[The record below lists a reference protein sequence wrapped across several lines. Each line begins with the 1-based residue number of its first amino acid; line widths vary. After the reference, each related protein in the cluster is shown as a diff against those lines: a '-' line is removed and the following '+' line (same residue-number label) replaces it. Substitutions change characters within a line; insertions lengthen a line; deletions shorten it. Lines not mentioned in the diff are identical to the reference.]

1 MHSLRF
7 LLTFAFSVLISHPS
21 FAAGEQGDGASASL
35 KDALLN
41 FLPVAAILLVMFVF
55 FQRQTTKS
63 PRAKR
68 AQEYLERGTQHMQ
81 RMEEL
86 MERLIK
92 AVEANKR
99 D

>member
-1 MHSLRF
+1 MHSLKF
-7 LLTFAFSVLISHPS
+7 LLTFAFSILITHPA
-21 FAAGEQGDGASASL
+21 FAVGDQGDGASASL

-41 FLPVAAILLVMFVF
+41 FLPVAVILLVLFVF

-68 AQEYLERGTQHMQ
+68 AQEYLERSTQHMQ

-92 AVEANKR
+92 VVEANKG

>member
-1 MHSLRF
+1 MHPAKF
-7 LLTFAFSVLISHPS
+7 LFTFALSLLISHPA
-21 FAAGEQGDGASASL
+21 FAAGDPGDGPSATL

-41 FLPVAAILLVMFVF
+41 FLPVAVILLVLFVF
-55 FQRQTTKS
+55 LQRQATKS

>member
-1 MHSLRF
+1 MSRLKF
-7 LLTFAFSVLISHPS
+7 LLTFALSVLISRPAFAVGDQGNGPS
-21 FAAGEQGDGASASL
+21 ATL
-35 KDALLN
+35 KEALLN
-41 FLPVAAILLVMFVF
+41 FLPVAVILLVLFVF
-55 FQRQTTKS
+55 LQRQATKS